1 MLTEQQ
7 RRELD
12 WEKTDGLMPVIVQHA
27 VSGEVLMLGYMN
39 PQALDKTI
47 ESGKVTFF
55 SRTKQRLW
63 TKGETS
69 GNFLNVVN
77 ITPDCDNDTLLLL
90 ANPIGPTCHKGTS
103 SCFGDTA
110 HQWLFLYQL
119 EQLLAER
126 KSADPE
132 TSYTAK
138 LYASGTKR
146 IAQKVGE
153 EGVETALAATVHDRF
168 ELTNEASDLMY
179 HLLVLLWRGKMTII
193 ISVIVAIALAIGYL
207 AVAKEKWTSTA
218 IITQPDVGQIAGYNN
233 AMNVIYG
240 QAAPKVPDLQ
250 EALIGRFSSAFS
262 ALAETLDNQKEP
274 EKLTIEPSVKNQ
286 QLPLT
291 VSYVG
296 QTAED
301 AQMKLAQYIQQV
313 DDKVNQE
320 LEKDLKDNLA
330 LGRKNLQDSLRT
342 QEVVAQEQKDLRIRQ
357 IQEALQY
364 ANQAQVTKPQIQQT
378 GEDITQDTLFLL
390 GSEALESMIKHEAT
404 RPLVFSPN
412 YYQTRQNLLDIENLK
427 VDDLDIHAYRYVMKP
442 TLPIRRDSPKKAITL
457 ILAVLLG
464 GMVGAGIVLGRNA
477 LRNYNSK

>member
-1 MLTEQQ
+1 MREVCHVPLIASGGAGTMEHFTEAFRDADVDGALAASVFHKQIINIGELKAYRNTGRGDQDMLTEQQ

-39 PQALDKTI
+39 PEALDKTI

-77 ITPDCDNDTLLLL
+77 IAPDCDNDTLLVL

-179 HLLVLLWRGKMTII
+179 HLLVLL
-193 ISVIVAIALAIGYL
+193 
-207 AVAKEKWTSTA
+207 
-218 IITQPDVGQIAGYNN
+218 QDQ
-233 AMNVIYG
+233 
-240 QAAPKVPDLQ
+240 DL
-250 EALIGRFSSAFS
+250 
-262 ALAETLDNQKEP
+262 D
-274 EKLTIEPSVKNQ
+274 LT
-286 QLPLT
+286 T
-291 VSYVG
+291 V
-296 QTAED
+296 
-301 AQMKLAQYIQQV
+301 
-313 DDKVNQE
+313 
-320 LEKDLKDNLA
+320 
-330 LGRKNLQDSLRT
+330 
-342 QEVVAQEQKDLRIRQ
+342 
-357 IQEALQY
+357 
-364 ANQAQVTKPQIQQT
+364 
-378 GEDITQDTLFLL
+378 
-390 GSEALESMIKHEAT
+390 
-404 RPLVFSPN
+404 
-412 YYQTRQNLLDIENLK
+412 IENLRK
-427 VDDLDIHAYRYVMKP
+427 RHQ
-442 TLPIRRDSPKKAITL
+442 
-457 ILAVLLG
+457 
-464 GMVGAGIVLGRNA
+464 
-477 LRNYNSK
+477 